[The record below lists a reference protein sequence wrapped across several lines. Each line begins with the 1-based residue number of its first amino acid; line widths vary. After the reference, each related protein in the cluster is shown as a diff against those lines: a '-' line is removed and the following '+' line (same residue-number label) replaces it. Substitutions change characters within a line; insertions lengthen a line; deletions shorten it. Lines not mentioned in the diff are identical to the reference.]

1 MDGFRQRYRFD
12 GDLEMRGRK
21 SRKAVVKTR
30 ASILQARAYARIRD
44 RIMEGELLPDEP
56 LSEYQLAEQ
65 LKLSRTPVR
74 EALKRL
80 EHEGLVRFV
89 FNRGA
94 FVEGLSVHDIVE
106 IYQVREQLEG
116 FAARLAAGE
125 MPLEE
130 SSALD
135 NELEQAQ
142 RLAAAGNVRE
152 TFESDIHLHKQI
164 IRFTNNDRIMRILA
178 TLDNQVHRI
187 RGLSPNVPTRIEATL
202 REHRE
207 IMDCIKR
214 RDGQG
219 AQEAMTRH
227 LRAAC
232 ENAIRLMSLLRSK
245 RDSPSELGLPNRL
258 VKH

>member
-1 MDGFRQRYRFD
+1 
-12 GDLEMRGRK
+12 MRGRK
-21 SRKAVVKTR
+21 PRKAVGKTR

-142 RLAAAGNVRE
+142 R
-152 TFESDIHLHKQI
+152 
-164 IRFTNNDRIMRILA
+164 
-178 TLDNQVHRI
+178 
-187 RGLSPNVPTRIEATL
+187 
-202 REHRE
+202 
-207 IMDCIKR
+207 
-214 RDGQG
+214 
-219 AQEAMTRH
+219 
-227 LRAAC
+227 
-232 ENAIRLMSLLRSK
+232 
-245 RDSPSELGLPNRL
+245 
-258 VKH
+258 

>member
-1 MDGFRQRYRFD
+1 
-12 GDLEMRGRK
+12 MRARK
-21 SRKAVVKTR
+21 SAKAGAKT
-30 ASILQARAYARIRD
+30 APSIRHAQAYSHIRN
-44 RIMEGELLPDEP
+44 RIMEGKLLPDEP

-80 EHEGLVRFV
+80 EHEGLVRFI

-94 FVEGLSVHDIVE
+94 FVAGLSVHDIVE

-116 FAARLAAGE
+116 FAARVAATE
-125 MPLEE
+125 MPLTE

-135 NELEQAQ
+135 DELERAQ
-142 RLAAAGNVRE
+142 RLAAAGKVRE
-152 TFESDIHLHKQI
+152 TFESDVHLHKQI
-164 IRFTNNDRIMRILA
+164 IRITNNNRIMNILS

-187 RGLSPNVPTRIEATL
+187 RALSPHVQGRVEATL

-207 IMDCIKR
+207 IVECIKR
-214 RDGQG
+214 RDSQA
-219 AQEAMTRH
+219 AQDAMTRH

-232 ENAIRLMSLLRSK
+232 ENAIRLMSLLGSK
-245 RDSPSELGLPNRL
+245 RDSSRDGLL
-258 VKH
+258 

>member
-1 MDGFRQRYRFD
+1 
-12 GDLEMRGRK
+12 MRAPK
-21 SRKAVVKTR
+21 SRKR
-30 ASILQARAYARIRD
+30 AAKPVATIRRSEAYAQIRN

-80 EHEGLVRFV
+80 EHEGLVRFI

-94 FVEGLSVHDIVE
+94 FVAGLNVHDIVE

-116 FAARLAAGE
+116 FAARVAATV
-125 MPLEE
+125 MPIEDAN
-130 SSALD
+130 ALD
-135 NELEQAQ
+135 DELGRAQ
-142 RLAAAGNVRE
+142 RLVAEGKVRE
-152 TFESDIHLHKQI
+152 TFESDVHLHKQI
-164 IRFTNNDRIMRILA
+164 LRFTNNNRIVGILA

-187 RGLSPNVPTRIEATL
+187 RGLSPNVHGRIENTL

-207 IMDCIKR
+207 IVDCIKR
-214 RDGQG
+214 RDSQG
-219 AQEAMTRH
+219 AEEAMTRH

-232 ENAIRLMSLLRSK
+232 DSAIRMMSMLGSRH
-245 RDSPSELGLPNRL
+245 DSSAELKPQGRPSTSGPRR
-258 VKH
+258 KSASR

>member
-1 MDGFRQRYRFD
+1 MSV
-12 GDLEMRGRK
+12 RK
-21 SRKAVVKTR
+21 SRKSVSKIAPNVR
-30 ASILQARAYARIRD
+30 HAHAYAQIRN
-44 RIMEGELLPDEP
+44 RIMEGKLLPDEP

-80 EHEGLVRFV
+80 EHEGLVRFI

-94 FVEGLSVHDIVE
+94 FVAGLSPHDIVE

-116 FAARLAAGE
+116 FAARVAATD
-125 MPLEE
+125 MPLSE
-130 SSALD
+130 SNDLD
-135 NELEQAQ
+135 AELERAQ
-142 RLAAAGNVRE
+142 RLAAAGKVRE
-152 TFESDIHLHKQI
+152 TFESDVHLHKQI
-164 IRFTNNDRIMRILA
+164 IRVTNNARIMNILA

-187 RGLSPNVPTRIEATL
+187 RVLSPHTQGRVTETL

-207 IMDCIKR
+207 IVDCIKR

-232 ENAIRLMSLLRSK
+232 DNAIRLMSLLGSK
-245 RDSPSELGLPNRL
+245 QDQ
-258 VKH
+258 